1 MVIVNSILQHPY
13 SYSNICLKLGHL
25 MNASPIFSLLL
36 YIWFLRKIAGSS
48 AAIVIAAI
56 GFIPACKT

>member
-36 YIWFLRKIAGSS
+36 YIWFLRKIPGSS
-48 AAIVIAAI
+48 AAIVHLL
-56 GFIPACKT
+56 